1 MIIQKYGIVLR
12 RLLHKDIE
20 LVREKR
26 NQDSVRNYMFYQKEI
41 TVKEQE
47 NWFNS
52 INNIYN
58 YYFVIEVEGNQVGLI
73 NGKSIDYEKR
83 TSEGGIFIWDENF
96 RDVQVSAIASV
107 IMAEFTFMIF
117 NFNKTYAEVLATNR
131 GQIKYNEFMGYKL
144 EKTENEKLIY
154 SLSKE
159 NYLKKRD
166 RLLKA
171 VKSLTKDKTT
181 ISWSDLDFSETEQQ
195 EIQGLY
201 KGLPLYIQNDLDK
214 LLLNT

>member
-131 GQIKYNEFMGYKL
+131 GQIKYNEFMGYEL
-144 EKTENEKLIY
+144 EKKENEKLIY

>member
-1 MIIQKYGIVLR
+1 MIIRKYGIVLR
-12 RLLHKDIE
+12 RLLQKDIE
-20 LVREKR
+20 LVRKKR

-131 GQIKYNEFMGYKL
+131 GQIKYNEFMGYEL